1 MLTPIKKQGDEHIYI
16 LLQIGIIDWVSV
28 RYMGIYRFVWMLI
41 GSEITY
47 RDALS
52 ILYEVHVK
60 GNHADRDKIL
70 LKKSC
75 HVITPAVAKA
85 RSAQVLRNSPLA
97 MPLTGYPL
105 TRGCP
110 AGHLMMP
117 CQSFGCTVKCKST
130 GILRCSEMSEPQRTE
145 SRSEG
150 GEPHRL
156 PRNLF
161 SESVYF
167 PDKLFK
173 INNFSVDEEA
183 VFPDKS
189 EFPTTG
195 PTPTALFSRQLL
207 LRCRLLAA

>member
-28 RYMGIYRFVWMLI
+28 CYMDTYRFVWMLI

-60 GNHADRDKIL
+60 GNHADRDKVL

-75 HVITPAVAKA
+75 HGITPAVAKA
-85 RSAQVLRNSPLA
+85 RSAQVLRNSPPA

-110 AGHLMMP
+110 AVHLMMP
-117 CQSFGCTVKCKST
+117 CQSFGRTMKCKTT
-130 GILRCSEMSEPQRTE
+130 GILR
-145 SRSEG
+145 
-150 GEPHRL
+150 
-156 PRNLF
+156 
-161 SESVYF
+161 
-167 PDKLFK
+167 
-173 INNFSVDEEA
+173 
-183 VFPDKS
+183 
-189 EFPTTG
+189 
-195 PTPTALFSRQLL
+195 
-207 LRCRLLAA
+207 